1 MILENISP
9 EMPAYYDE
17 LFAPVF
23 TLFPFKTDKEAVH
36 LANSSSYGLSAC
48 IFSEDIERAR
58 KLAMKLESGNV
69 FINEITNSD
78 PAIVSGGVKDSG
90 YGRECYR
97 DGLLE
102 VMNRK
107 GIVIGM

>member
-1 MILENISP
+1 
-9 EMPAYYDE
+9 
-17 LFAPVF
+17 
-23 TLFPFKTDKEAVH
+23 
-36 LANSSSYGLSAC
+36 LAL
-48 IFSEDIERAR
+48 
-58 KLAMKLESGNV
+58 KLESGNV

-90 YGRECYR
+90 YGRECYK
-97 DGLLE
+97 DGILE

>member
-1 MILENISP
+1 MAL
-9 EMPAYYDE
+9 
-17 LFAPVF
+17 
-23 TLFPFKTDKEAVH
+23 
-36 LANSSSYGLSAC
+36 
-48 IFSEDIERAR
+48 
-58 KLAMKLESGNV
+58 KLESGNV

-90 YGRECYR
+90 YGRECYK
-97 DGLLE
+97 DGILE